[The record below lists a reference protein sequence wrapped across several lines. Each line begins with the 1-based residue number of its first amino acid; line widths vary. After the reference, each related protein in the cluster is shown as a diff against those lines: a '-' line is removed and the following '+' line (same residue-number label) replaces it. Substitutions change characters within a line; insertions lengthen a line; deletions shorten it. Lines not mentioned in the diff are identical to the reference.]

1 VAKRE
6 FLQLAHTYKPE
17 KHGIAGHWTSDKLD
31 GQRCFWDGGV
41 SRGVPKKNVPWANT
55 AKDARYK
62 IPQIATGLWSR
73 YGNVIHAPEWWLD
86 ELPLCFLDGEGYCED
101 IRYRQELSSIIKQL
115 IPNSEDWKKP
125 KFYVFGIPPIEEIFK
140 SGWIKNVNF
149 TKYIDGDKCRA
160 FIGSYDFLYAST
172 PNTTSRSVYHKL
184 DEILTGNIVALR
196 HQQYELDFNTTIAIK
211 QVAHRLEIATSVP
224 GGEGIVVRNPDSKWQ
239 AERCH
244 SLLKVKGEDDAEAVV
259 IGYTAGKLT
268 DLGSKHLGYVGALII
283 DFRGSKMELAGLN
296 DGERVMI
303 DINVE
308 HAAKAAGEDPVMTEL
323 LSKQF
328 AYDWAVNHPGQEVP
342 KHFDSLLIPKGSIV
356 TIKYRGLSKDGIP
369 QEARYW
375 RKRED
380 V

>member
-31 GQRCFWDGGV
+31 GQRFFWDGGV
-41 SRGVPKKNVPWANT
+41 SRGILKKNVPWANT
-55 AKDARYK
+55 AKDDRYK

-86 ELPLCFLDGEGYCED
+86 ELPRCFLDGEGYCED

-160 FIGSYDFLYAST
+160 FIDSYYGKLIYAST
-172 PNTTSRSVYHKL
+172 PTTTSRSVYHKL

-224 GGEGIVVRNPDSKWQ
+224 GGEGIVVRNPDSTWK

-244 SLLKVKGEDDAEAVV
+244 SLLKVKGEDDAEATV

-283 DFRGSKMELAGLN
+283 DFRGSRMELAGLN
-296 DGERVMI
+296 DEERILVHRETRMPQ
-303 DINVE
+303 
-308 HAAKAAGEDPVMTEL
+308 AA
-323 LSKQF
+323 
-328 AYDWAVNHPGQEVP
+328 YHWAVDHPGQE
-342 KHFDSLLIPKGSIV
+342 IPEIYESEMISKGTVI
-356 TIKYRGLSKDGIP
+356 TLKYRGLSKDGIP